1 MSHGSNLGI
10 PGGYTEI
17 TGIDG
22 EGISTEDIVDEFTV
36 EKCPGMKGKPKIFIF
51 QCCR

>member
-1 MSHGSNLGI
+1 MSHGGNSNI

-17 TGIDG
+17 VGVDEKG
-22 EGISTEDIVDEFTV
+22 LSTEEIVNEFTV
-36 EKCPGMKGKPKIFIF
+36 EKCPAMKGKPKIFIF